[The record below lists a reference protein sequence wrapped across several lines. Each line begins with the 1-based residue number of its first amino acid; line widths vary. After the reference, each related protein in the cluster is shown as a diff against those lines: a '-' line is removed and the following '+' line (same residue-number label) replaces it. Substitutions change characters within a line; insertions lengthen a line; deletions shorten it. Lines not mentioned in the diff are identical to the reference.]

1 MVACLREAAYCF
13 VTDTNFKNV
22 DPNRNTLLKT
32 NAVARGHPSP
42 FGEGKGMRQDARTQ
56 KDNKHARE

>member
-13 VTDTNFKNV
+13 VTDPNFINV
-22 DPNRNTLLKT
+22 DPNKNALLKT
-32 NAVARGHPSP
+32 TAVARGHPSP
-42 FGEGKGMRQDARTQ
+42 FGEGKGMRRDARTQ